1 VSEARPE
8 PTRTDLIK
16 WLRVNLAMTMT
27 LLTLAS
33 SIGGVVIGGTWRVS
47 KYDSRFLAVEEKV
60 KRLDEH
66 EADRT
71 RQADLEGKIAQA
83 DIHERDER
91 RIRLARDLGDISS
104 QLNGLHLQ
112 VNDLIANRSSGDA
125 MQSRVSV
132 LEYKVTTLADGLRD
146 TYGALSKAATKR

>member
-1 VSEARPE
+1 
-8 PTRTDLIK
+8 
-16 WLRVNLAMTMT
+16 
-27 LLTLAS
+27 
-33 SIGGVVIGGTWRVS
+33 VVIGGTWRVS